1 MDSTEDGYNR
11 SDLLNLPNTKKKQL
25 YKAKKRQFTII
36 TTKIA
41 LLYSLCFSYAEQY
54 TEYFW
59 ESKGKDIRHEY
70 GGWAECKDV
79 LLDTSS

>member
-54 TEYFW
+54 TEYF
-59 ESKGKDIRHEY
+59 
-70 GGWAECKDV
+70 
-79 LLDTSS
+79 